1 MDAPS
6 DINFSLAA
14 PCLSYIADVLHR
26 STNQRLRVAFYDEH
40 QVWFILRCLVDREGR
55 KRVIVFGLV
64 DLVDREGRGS
74 LIVFGLV
81 YFVLLG

>member
-1 MDAPS
+1 MPLLHSRRAPS
-6 DINFSLAA
+6 FHEPMIVCCFV
-14 PCLSYIADVLHR
+14 YG
-26 STNQRLRVAFYDEH
+26 EH